1 MTWPR
6 LRTKCYEEIC
16 LGSLYSSR
24 KGRGEGGGGYTF
36 LVALFMTGVTHL
48 LVGSSLYKGPH
59 VLTTAGQELLRVFRV
74 ELF

>member
-1 MTWPR
+1 M
-6 LRTKCYEEIC
+6 
-16 LGSLYSSR
+16 R
-24 KGRGEGGGGYTF
+24 KFVWDPCTVREKGGGRGGGYTF

-59 VLTTAGQELLRVFRV
+59 ILTTAGQELLRVFRV

>member
-1 MTWPR
+1 MRKFVWDPCTVR
-6 LRTKCYEEIC
+6 E
-16 LGSLYSSR
+16 
-24 KGRGEGGGGYTF
+24 KGRGGGGGTF
-36 LVALFMTGVTHL
+36 LVVLFMTGVTHL

>member
-1 MTWPR
+1 M
-6 LRTKCYEEIC
+6 
-16 LGSLYSSR
+16 R
-24 KGRGEGGGGYTF
+24 KFVWDPCTVRERGGGGGGPF

>member
-6 LRTKCYEEIC
+6 LRTKCDKEIC

-24 KGRGEGGGGYTF
+24 KGGGGGGGMF

>member
-1 MTWPR
+1 M
-6 LRTKCYEEIC
+6 
-16 LGSLYSSR
+16 R
-24 KGRGEGGGGYTF
+24 KFVWDPYTVGEKGGGGGTF

>member
-1 MTWPR
+1 M
-6 LRTKCYEEIC
+6 
-16 LGSLYSSR
+16 R
-24 KGRGEGGGGYTF
+24 KFVWDSCTVREKGGGGGTF

>member
-6 LRTKCYEEIC
+6 LRTKCDEEIC

-24 KGRGEGGGGYTF
+24 KGGGGGGTF

-59 VLTTAGQELLRVFRV
+59 VLATAGQELLRVFRV

>member
-1 MTWPR
+1 M
-6 LRTKCYEEIC
+6 
-16 LGSLYSSR
+16 R
-24 KGRGEGGGGYTF
+24 KFVWDPCTVREKGGGRGGGGGYTF

-59 VLTTAGQELLRVFRV
+59 ILTTAGQELLRVFRV

>member
-6 LRTKCYEEIC
+6 LRTKCDVEIC
-16 LGSLYSSR
+16 LESMYSSR
-24 KGRGEGGGGYTF
+24 KGEGGGGGTF
-36 LVALFMTGVTHL
+36 LVVLFMTGVTHL

>member
-1 MTWPR
+1 MWKFVWDPCTVR
-6 LRTKCYEEIC
+6 E
-16 LGSLYSSR
+16 
-24 KGRGEGGGGYTF
+24 KGRGGGTF
-36 LVALFMTGVTHL
+36 LVVLFTTGVTHL

>member
-1 MTWPR
+1 M
-6 LRTKCYEEIC
+6 
-16 LGSLYSSR
+16 R
-24 KGRGEGGGGYTF
+24 KFVWDSCTVREKGGGGTF

>member
-6 LRTKCYEEIC
+6 LRTKCDEEIC
-16 LGSLYSSR
+16 LGFLYSSR
-24 KGRGEGGGGYTF
+24 KGGGGGGTF

>member
-6 LRTKCYEEIC
+6 LRTKCDEEIC

-24 KGRGEGGGGYTF
+24 KGEGGGGGGTF
-36 LVALFMTGVTHL
+36 LVVLFMTGVTHL

>member
-1 MTWPR
+1 M
-6 LRTKCYEEIC
+6 
-16 LGSLYSSR
+16 R
-24 KGRGEGGGGYTF
+24 KFVWDPCTVREKGGGGGGTF
-36 LVALFMTGVTHL
+36 LVALFMTSVTHL

>member
-1 MTWPR
+1 M
-6 LRTKCYEEIC
+6 
-16 LGSLYSSR
+16 R
-24 KGRGEGGGGYTF
+24 KFVWDPCTVREKGGGGGGGTF